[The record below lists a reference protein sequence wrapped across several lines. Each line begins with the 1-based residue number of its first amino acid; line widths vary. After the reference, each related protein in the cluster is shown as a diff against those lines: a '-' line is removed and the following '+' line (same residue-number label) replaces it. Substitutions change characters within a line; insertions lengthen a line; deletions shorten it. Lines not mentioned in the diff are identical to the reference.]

1 MVERRQFQNEVPQPG
16 ADLIFGS
23 GEMADLIR
31 AFDWSTTSLGPIED
45 WSEALLI
52 TLNTMLGNRQPN
64 FLFWG
69 DDLIQFYNDAFRP
82 SLGFDKHP
90 KAVGQRGPECWAEI
104 WTIIGPQIEAVMQ
117 RGESCWFED
126 QLVPFYRDGKLEDI
140 YWTYS
145 YSPVRDADGNILGT
159 LVTCT
164 ETTGRVLAER
174 ALRTQQE
181 RLLALFHQAPAFL
194 AVLRGPEHVFEMHNL
209 RYMDLIGQ
217 RNVIGKS
224 VREAVP
230 EAVSQGFIEMLDSVY
245 SSGQP
250 LSPTTIPSIYN
261 ASQASLWNA
270 AILISFISRCGK
282 LTAAFPE
289 SSL

>member
-1 MVERRQFQNEVPQPG
+1 MVERRQFQNEVPRPG

-140 YWTYS
+140 YWT
-145 YSPVRDADGNILGT
+145 
-159 LVTCT
+159 
-164 ETTGRVLAER
+164 
-174 ALRTQQE
+174 
-181 RLLALFHQAPAFL
+181 
-194 AVLRGPEHVFEMHNL
+194 
-209 RYMDLIGQ
+209 
-217 RNVIGKS
+217 
-224 VREAVP
+224 
-230 EAVSQGFIEMLDSVY
+230 
-245 SSGQP
+245 
-250 LSPTTIPSIYN
+250 
-261 ASQASLWNA
+261 
-270 AILISFISRCGK
+270 
-282 LTAAFPE
+282 
-289 SSL
+289 